1 MGAQTMRTISA
12 AVAAGCMMAGM
23 VLPRAAAGQGYGV
36 YEQGACVMGRAG
48 TGVASACDDG
58 SSIFFNPAGIA
69 SAERQQLSI
78 GGTLIAPKGSF
89 TNDLSGFSSGL
100 TDAVY
105 PVPNVYYVRPLGG
118 GRAVV
123 GVGLFA
129 PYGLTTE
136 WPDDF
141 EGRFLGYKS
150 RIAAL
155 YAQPTVALHLTRAVT
170 IGGGIDVS
178 FVKVNLRQRLELSS
192 QIASPPSTTFG
203 NLGIPYGTDFGDINL
218 SGSGHGIG
226 YHVGLQIEALPGVT
240 IGGRYLAR
248 QLVKIEDATA
258 EISQIMTGIILP
270 ANNPI
275 SAAAGGT
282 SPVPLDVLLAP
293 QFGTGGPLT
302 SQSGATW
309 LRLPEQLV
317 IGLAVQAAPRAKLLF
332 DVQYTNWSVFDRL
345 QLDFEKLGQRVLRE
359 AYRKTYGFR
368 FGGEYA
374 LARAATLRAGYYTH
388 GAAAPPESVTPNLPE
403 GARNSFTLG
412 FGTHLTRD
420 LSVDLAYQYIS
431 QADRRGRTGDGG
443 LAEPTASA
451 NNGLYTFHAHLFGAT
466 LALAF

>member
-1 MGAQTMRTISA
+1 MQRVSA
-12 AVAAGCMMAGM
+12 VLLACLMPAAIAVPG
-23 VLPRAAAGQGYGV
+23 PAAAQGYGV
-36 YEQGACVMGRAG
+36 YEQSACVMGRAG
-48 TGVASACDDG
+48 TGVASPCADG

-78 GGTLIAPKGSF
+78 GGTLIAPKGTF
-89 TNDLSGFSSGL
+89 TNDLSGFSTSL

-105 PVPNVYYVRPLGG
+105 PVPNAYYLRPLGG

-155 YAQPTVALHLTRAVT
+155 YAQPTVALHLARGVSV
-170 IGGGIDVS
+170 GGGLDVS

-192 QIASPPSTTFG
+192 QIAAPPSTTFG
-203 NLGIPYGTDFGDINL
+203 NLGIPYGTDFGDVNL
-218 SGSGHGIG
+218 NGSGHGIG
-226 YHVGLQIEALPGVT
+226 YHLGLQIEALPGVT

-258 EISQIMTGIILP
+258 EISQIMTGIVLP

-275 SAAAGGT
+275 SAAGGGT
-282 SPVPLDVLLAP
+282 SPVPLDILLAP
-293 QFGTGGPLT
+293 QFGAGGPLT
-302 SQSGATW
+302 SQSGATY

-317 IGLAVQAAPRAKLLF
+317 FGLAVQAAPRARLLF
-332 DVQYTNWSVFDRL
+332 DAQYTNWSVFDRL
-345 QLDFEKLGQRVLRE
+345 QLEFEKLGQQVLRE
-359 AYRKTYGFR
+359 GFHRTWGFR

-374 LARAATLRAGYYTH
+374 VARSTTLRAGYYTH
-388 GAAAPPESVTPNLPE
+388 GAAAPPETVTPNLPE
-403 GARNSFTLG
+403 GARNSVTLG
-412 FGTHLTRD
+412 LGTRLTRD

-431 QADRRGRTGDGG
+431 QADRRGRTGTGG
-443 LAEPTASA
+443 AAEPTSSA

>member
-1 MGAQTMRTISA
+1 MGRFSA
-12 AVAAGCMMAGM
+12 VLAAGVMLAGLG
-23 VLPRAAAGQGYGV
+23 VPRGAAAQGYGV
-36 YEQGACVMGRAG
+36 YEQGACTMGRAG
-48 TGVASACDDG
+48 TGVASPCGDG

-69 SAERQQLSI
+69 SAERQQVSV

-89 TNDLSGFSSGL
+89 TNDRSGL
-100 TDAVY
+100 STSLADAVY
-105 PVPNVYYVRPLGG
+105 PVPNLYYVRPLGG

-123 GVGLFA
+123 GLGLFA

-141 EGRFLGYKS
+141 AGRFLGYKS
-150 RIAAL
+150 RIAAI
-155 YAQPTVALHLTRAVT
+155 YAQPTVALHLLPAVT

-178 FVKVNLRQRLELSS
+178 FVKVHLRQRLELSS
-192 QIASPPSTTFG
+192 QIAAPPSTTFG
-203 NLGIPYGTDFGDINL
+203 NLGIPYGTDFGDVNL

-226 YHVGLQIEALPGVT
+226 YHIGLQIEPVPGVT
-240 IGGRYLAR
+240 IGGRYLSR
-248 QLVKIEDATA
+248 QLVTIENATA
-258 EISQIMTGIILP
+258 EIAQIMTGIILP

-293 QFGTGGPLT
+293 QFGPGGQLTG
-302 SQSGATW
+302 QSGATY
-309 LRLPEQLV
+309 LRLPEQV
-317 IGLAVQAAPRAKLLF
+317 VVGVAVQAASRAKVLF
-332 DVQYTNWSVFDRL
+332 DAQYTNWSVFDRL
-345 QLDFEKLGQRVLRE
+345 QLEFEKLGQQVLRE
-359 AYRKTYGFR
+359 GYHRTWGFR

-374 LARAATLRAGYYTH
+374 VARATTLRAGYYTH
-388 GAAAPPESVTPNLPE
+388 GAAAPPETVTPNLPE
-403 GARNSFTLG
+403 GARNSFSLG
-412 FGTHLTRD
+412 LGTHLTRD

-443 LAEPTASA
+443 LPEPTASA